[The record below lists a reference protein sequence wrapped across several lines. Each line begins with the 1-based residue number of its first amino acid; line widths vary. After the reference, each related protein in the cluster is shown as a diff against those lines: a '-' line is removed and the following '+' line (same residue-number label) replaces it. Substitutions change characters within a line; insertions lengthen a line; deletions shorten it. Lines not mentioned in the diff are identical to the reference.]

1 MSFNRHLNDA
11 IQSHCLLRFRVL
23 SPTLEGEDAMR
34 SHDKGSGASA
44 QLNSLRRLT
53 VKPHANALPSRTH
66 KECRIRLYDGDRV
79 VGYVSVPN
87 ALLMI
92 TISAALWALIYLAT
106 RW

>member
-11 IQSHCLLRFRVL
+11 IQSHRLLG
-23 SPTLEGEDAMR
+23 SACCPTLQGEDAMR
-34 SHDKGSGASA
+34 SHDKGSEASA